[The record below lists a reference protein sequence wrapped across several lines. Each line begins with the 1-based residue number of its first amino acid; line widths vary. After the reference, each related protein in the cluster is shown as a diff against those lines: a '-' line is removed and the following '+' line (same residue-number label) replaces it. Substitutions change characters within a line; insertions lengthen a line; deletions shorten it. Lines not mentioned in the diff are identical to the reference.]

1 VTERSVEPAPDV
13 PIQVHQPGLHEL
25 RDVVARRLGQWR
37 PHRGTLRRDALA
49 GLSLAVANVPDGMAD
64 ALMVGIN
71 PIHGLYAT
79 VIGPIVGGSL
89 SSTQLMVITT
99 TAAAS
104 LTASQALAGVQPGM
118 RMMALFLMTTLVGI
132 FLVTFVAL
140 RLQRFVRFVS
150 YSVTTGLLAGI
161 SVLLILSQLPTVAGY
176 APSGGNRIARTLDLL
191 RHFRAI
197 DLYSVATG
205 ALALTLAVLL
215 PRTRLGSLGRLLSIA
230 VPSALTVTLGLDSVA
245 VVSDVGDIPR
255 GFPTPAL
262 PEWSALTPA
271 LIGSVATG
279 ALSVAAVILVQGV
292 GVSQTVPNPNR
303 KRSSVSRDI
312 LAQGIAN
319 TACGLFRGLPVGG
332 SLSGT
337 ALGVLA
343 GASTRWTA
351 ILAGVWMAVILLAFP
366 GLVSKVALATLGA
379 LLILAGA
386 SSIKVHEI
394 LAVWRTGWPSR
405 LATMSTF
412 FAVLYLPIQAAVALG
427 VVLSALLY
435 LNESSTDVSLVELV
449 EGNDGQVEERAPPQ
463 RLTSDRVRVL
473 EVYGHLFYAGARTL
487 EGLLPNAAGTH
498 HPVVIM
504 RLRGRTSLG
513 ATMIDVLARYA
524 EQLQKMQ
531 GRLYLTG
538 ISDEVSRQIVRTGKL
553 ELTGPVQVHEATRV
567 LGESTREAL
576 AHAQTWL
583 VGLHPNGR
591 AIDENA

>member
-1 VTERSVEPAPDV
+1 VTERSVDPASDV

-25 RDVVARRLGQWR
+25 REVVARRLEEWG
-37 PHRGTLRRDALA
+37 PHRGTLRHDGVA
-49 GLSLAVANVPDGMAD
+49 GLSLAVANVPDGMAN
-64 ALMVGIN
+64 ALLVGIN

-79 VIGPIVGGSL
+79 MIGPIVGGSL

-104 LTASQALAGVQPGM
+104 LTASQALVGLRPEM
-118 RMMALFLMTTLVGI
+118 RMTALFLMTMLVGI

-161 SVLLILSQLPTVAGY
+161 SALLILSQLPTVAGY
-176 APSGGNRIARTLDLL
+176 APSGGNRIAQTIDLL

-197 DLYSVATG
+197 DPYSVATG
-205 ALALTLAVLL
+205 ALALALAMLL
-215 PRTRLGSLGRLLSIA
+215 PRTRLGSLGRLLAVA
-230 VPSALTVTLGLDSVA
+230 VPSALTIVLGLGSVS

-255 GFPTPAL
+255 GFPTPGL
-262 PEWSALTPA
+262 PEWSTLTPA
-271 LIGSVATG
+271 LISSVVTG

-312 LAQGIAN
+312 VAQGIAN
-319 TACGLFRGLPVGG
+319 AACGLFRGLPVGG

-343 GASTRWTA
+343 GARTRWTA
-351 ILAGVWMAVILLAFP
+351 ILAGVWMAAILLAFP
-366 GLVSKVALATLGA
+366 GLVSQVALATLGA

-405 LATMSTF
+405 LAAMSTF

-427 VVLSALLY
+427 IVLSALLY

-449 EGNDGQVEERAPPQ
+449 EGDDGQVEERAAPQ

-473 EVYGHLFYAGARTL
+473 DVYGHLFYAGARTL
-487 EGLLPNAAGTH
+487 EGLLPNPGGTH
-498 HPVVIM
+498 HPVVIL

-513 ATMIDVLARYA
+513 ATMIDVLARYT
-524 EQLQKMQ
+524 EQLQKRQ

-553 ELTGPVQVHEATRV
+553 ELTGPVHIHEATRV

-583 VGLHPNGR
+583 VGLHSNGR
-591 AIDENA
+591 VMDENG